1 MSELISG
8 TGQVGQSHALSPVR
22 PAAVAYRQAFL
33 ALLGRDLHLLR
44 KNLGMFVARTIVQPF
59 LLVFVFTYVFPKI
72 GQGVGGDNS
81 AEFATLL
88 VAGVVGL
95 AIIFQGIQAVAL
107 PLVQEF
113 GVSKEIED
121 RVLAPLPT
129 PMVGV
134 QKIVTGLLQ
143 GLFAAVLVFPIAA
156 VVPFTPVDLQINWVI
171 LITLAPLAGW
181 VAAALGLVMGT
192 NVQPFQVPVL
202 FALIVLPL
210 TFLGCVYYPWE
221 SLSAVPWLQWL
232 VLVNPLVYMCEGF
245 RAALVGGVPHMSL
258 WAVYGA
264 LLVFA
269 VVLTWIG
276 VRGFSRRVVT

>member
-1 MSELISG
+1 MTATRGGATPTTAPGPFTLQPTG
-8 TGQVGQSHALSPVR
+8 T
-22 PAAVAYRQAFL
+22 AYRRAFV
-33 ALLGRDLHLLR
+33 ALVARDLHLLR
-44 KNLGMFVARTIVQPF
+44 KNVGMFVARTIMQPL

-72 GQGVGGDNS
+72 GQGVGGADS
-81 AEFATLL
+81 AQFATLL

-95 AIIFQGIQAVAL
+95 AIVFQGIQAVAL

-129 PMVGV
+129 PLVGV

-143 GLFAAVLVFPIAA
+143 ALFAAVLVFPIAA
-156 VVPFTPVDLQINWVI
+156 IVPFTPVDLKINWVI

-210 TFLGCVYYPWE
+210 TFLGCVYYPWKA
-221 SLSAVPWLQWL
+221 LDAIPWLQWV

-245 RAALVGGVPHMSL
+245 RAALVAGVPHMSL

-264 LLVFA
+264 LFGFA
-269 VVLTWIG
+269 VLLTAIG
-276 VRGFSRRVVT
+276 VRGFGRRVVT